1 MHNKWRPRSG
11 GFTILELMIVV
22 AIIGILSAIAYPNYQ
37 SYLRR
42 SNRSDAEQYM
52 MKMQT
57 RQQQLLLEQR
67 AYASAP
73 NALNVLASGWT
84 CTAASCT
91 STRYTISFNP
101 AVDNTATPP
110 SYTICGVPQGTQVAD
125 GTLMLTSTGSK
136 SRVAGTSCAAGTD
149 LGW

>member
-1 MHNKWRPRSG
+1 MHKKRRPLSG

-22 AIIGILSAIAYPNYQ
+22 AVIGILSAIAYPSYQ

-57 RQQQLLLEQR
+57 RQQQLMLEQR

-73 NALNVLASGWT
+73 NALNILASGWN
-84 CTAASCT
+84 CTATSCS
-91 STRYTISFNP
+91 STLYTISFNP
-101 AVDNTATPP
+101 AVDNTTTPP
-110 SYTICGVPQGTQVAD
+110 SYTICAVPQSTQVPD

-136 SRVAGTSCAAGTD
+136 TRVSGTSCAAGTD